1 MYTLYRSSAAFN
13 ECLITILIALLC
25 TTATQKKFLY
35 YPLKLLIFFLYT
47 SKVQNLRRR
56 GWVLAKTNAT
66 RGGRA
71 VCSKMNK
78 GEQGGQGGGIVGN
91 LEQTYFTNFLTCDN
105 ERQLNHWSLR
115 LRLVL
120 QKYHLTCTVQL
131 YKKTYHSEFA
141 KIVKCIF
148 PLLLLTNNTE
158 KAMTTY
164 ENKELNAK
172 FQSREQ
178 CLEHSTNP

>member
-66 RGGRA
+66 RGGRV

-78 GEQGGQGGGIVGN
+78 GEQGGGREGGLSGILSKHTLLICWPVITN
-91 LEQTYFTNFLTCDN
+91 DNSIIDPWDWDWFYKNTIWHVLSNCTKRHTTASLQRSSNVFSHCYCWQTTQK
-105 ERQLNHWSLR
+105 RQWLPMRTKN
-115 LRLVL
+115 
-120 QKYHLTCTVQL
+120 
-131 YKKTYHSEFA
+131 
-141 KIVKCIF
+141 
-148 PLLLLTNNTE
+148 
-158 KAMTTY
+158 
-164 ENKELNAK
+164 
-172 FQSREQ
+172 
-178 CLEHSTNP
+178 